1 VRNSKGFTLLELVIV
16 IFIISLAAAIILPRL
31 PASNN
36 SDLKSSA
43 VSTATMLRY
52 LGERS
57 VTSNIKYRLHINVS
71 DSTIKVTQVSNTG
84 EESTPDDPFFSK
96 KFISGDT
103 QIADI
108 ETPRLGKIT
117 EGETI
122 FDFGPA
128 GLTEFL
134 TIHFK
139 TPDGKTFYTVAAFP
153 NTGKVKIL
161 EGNQELSL

>member
-1 VRNSKGFTLLELVIV
+1 
-16 IFIISLAAAIILPRL
+16 
-31 PASNN
+31 
-36 SDLKSSA
+36 
-43 VSTATMLRY
+43 
-52 LGERS
+52 
-57 VTSNIKYRLHINVS
+57 
-71 DSTIKVTQVSNTG
+71 VSNTG

-117 EGETI
+117 QEEKGETI

-139 TPDGKTFYTVAAFP
+139 TPDGKAFQTVVAFP